1 MDTEPFHSLLLAP
14 SHNDPSQ
21 QYASYFAAP
30 WLHTRTRKRVRD
42 NRPADESQIHSDT
55 VRRLFDAQ
63 RGALNQRGGFGED
76 LAMATGPEDTAMS
89 AFMDAHILTAD
100 ADEMDVEAM
109 GAMEEVENCSI
120 GAPEANQRSIHD
132 FFARMK
138 GKEREEAPVIHAN
151 TVVAASLVEVQQ
163 QQQSSPLR
171 EKRSFGVLSGMNGA
185 SGTGEATGLYHD
197 AAAVLSGA
205 MSASSCLPCDF
216 RSAEVVVA
224 LMEDAMVMG

>member
-14 SHNDPSQ
+14 SHNEPFQ
-21 QYASYFAAP
+21 QHASYFAAP

-42 NRPADESQIHSDT
+42 NRPADEGQIHSDT

-76 LAMATGPEDTAMS
+76 LAMATGLEDTAMS
-89 AFMDAHILTAD
+89 AFMEPHILTAV
-100 ADEMDVEAM
+100 ADKMDVEAM
-109 GAMEEVENCSI
+109 EAMEEVENCSI

-138 GKEREEAPVIHAN
+138 GKEREESPVIHAEP
-151 TVVAASLVEVQQ
+151 VVAASLAEVQQ
-163 QQQSSPLR
+163 QQLSPLK